1 MGGMMKWE
9 WAMWANE
16 HAFVSGIL
24 LVMGGIVGA
33 FDFSGKEFAY
43 YSIAAGVFV
52 TLLEYP
58 RGTRI
63 NGKVVPR
70 RFQDKI
76 SPIVDF
82 LGPLGRNYFIR
93 FVLYLLMSVPTVF
106 CLPTIMSGVSL
117 FFGSVMYFVAAI
129 GNEEWKPE
137 SASALARQK
146 TLTQQPPMNP
156 PPRPPQAKGERAAA
170 VTNGDKNNI

>member
-1 MGGMMKWE
+1 MGMTSQWE

-16 HAFVSGIL
+16 HAFVSGII
-24 LVMGGIVGA
+24 LVMGGIVGS

-43 YSIAAGVFV
+43 YSIVAGVLV
-52 TLLEYP
+52 TFLEYP
-58 RGTRI
+58 RGTRM

-70 RFQDKI
+70 RFQSKI
-76 SPIVDF
+76 SPIVDA
-82 LGPLGRNYFIR
+82 LGPISRSYFIR

-117 FFGSVMYFVAAI
+117 FFAAIMYFVAAL
-129 GNEEWKPE
+129 GGEEWRPE
-137 SASALARQK
+137 SVSSLARQK
-146 TLTQQPPMNP
+146 TLTQHAPMNP

-170 VTNGDKNNI
+170 VNIEGNNI